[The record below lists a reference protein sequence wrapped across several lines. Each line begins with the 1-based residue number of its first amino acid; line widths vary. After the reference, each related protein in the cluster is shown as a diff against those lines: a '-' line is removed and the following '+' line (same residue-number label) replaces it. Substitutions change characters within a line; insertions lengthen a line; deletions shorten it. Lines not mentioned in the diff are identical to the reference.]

1 MESKEISYTIG
12 YAQTEPIM
20 NNLMGNL
27 DSIRRIIDNNE
38 YDLLVLPE
46 LATSGYN
53 YMDRDSLRS
62 NAIEQDSLFIEEIK
76 DNCIKKHRAIVL
88 GFAERSGDRIY
99 NSSILVNEKGDID
112 VYRKTHLFFNE
123 KEVFDP
129 GDSGFVVSEVKGFKV
144 GQMICFDWFYPE
156 SARTLTLKGAD
167 IIAHPA
173 NLVMPYCQNA
183 MRIRTLENRVFAVT
197 ANRIGTEGDFTFTG
211 MSQITSHK
219 GDILS
224 QASVDTEAVES
235 VIINPL
241 EARNKFLNEKNNI
254 LNDRR
259 PQFYE

>member
-12 YAQTEPIM
+12 FAQTRPIM
-20 NNLMGNL
+20 NNLKGNL
-27 DSIRRIIDNNE
+27 DSIRRIIDEND

-53 YMDRDSLRS
+53 YRDRDNLSR
-62 NAIEQDSLFIEEIK
+62 NAIEKDSPFIEAIR
-76 DNCIKKHRAIVL
+76 DNCIKKSGAVVL
-88 GFAERSGDRIY
+88 GFAERNADKIY
-99 NSSILVNEKGDID
+99 NSSILVNERGNITL
-112 VYRKTHLFFNE
+112 YRKTHLFFNE
-123 KEVFDP
+123 KEVFDR
-129 GDSGFVVSEVKGFKV
+129 GDTGFVIGEVKGFNV

-156 SARTLTLKGAD
+156 SARTLALKGTD

-197 ANRIGTEGDFTFTG
+197 ANRIGTEGEFTFTG

-219 GDILS
+219 GEVLK
-224 QASVDTEAVES
+224 QASADTEAMES
-235 VIINPL
+235 VRINPL

-254 LNDRR
+254 INDRR
-259 PQFYE
+259 PEFYE